1 MVFEDNLNFRMS
13 ADDPDHRG
21 AGSGTAVITERKVEA
36 RPPSLYKVLL
46 HNDDFTPMD
55 FVVMVLETY
64 FSKDRGAATEVM
76 LAVHHKGVG
85 VCGIYPFEIAET
97 KVSLVMECA
106 RENEHPLQCT
116 MEKV

>member
-1 MVFEDNLNFRMS
+1 MAFDFVMGKPSDGQDE
-13 ADDPDHRG
+13 P
-21 AGSGTAVITERKVEA
+21 GSGTSVVTERKVEV
-36 RPPSLYKVLL
+36 RPPSLYRVLL

-55 FVVMVLETY
+55 FVVMILETY
-64 FSKDRGAATEVM
+64 FSKDRNAATEVM

-85 VCGIYPFEIAET
+85 VCGVYPFEIAET

>member
-1 MVFEDNLNFRMS
+1 MTSKITLGPT
-13 ADDPDHRG
+13 DDAEHGPG
-21 AGSGTAVITERKVEA
+21 VGGAVITERKVA
-36 RPPSLYKVLL
+36 VRPPSLYKVLL

-55 FVVMVLETY
+55 FVVMVLENY
-64 FSKDRGAATEVM
+64 FAKDRTAATEVM

-85 VCGIYPFEIAET
+85 VCGVYPFEIAET
-97 KVSLVMECA
+97 KVSMVMECA